1 MRPWRRET
9 MHSLVK
15 DATGVD
21 FHEFG
26 NNAEAAKEAARAIFK
41 ARSEGK
47 DNSSS
52 LVEAC
57 SSVGHVLNEVK
68 VQGLHISYY
77 SCLE

>member
-1 MRPWRRET
+1 

-26 NNAEAAKEAARAIFK
+26 NNVEAAKEAAIGIFK

-52 LVEAC
+52 LLEAC

-68 VQGLHISYY
+68 LEGLSVIIHALNNSAV
-77 SCLE
+77 LF